1 MLFYEFLTLLHTY
14 LGGKSSRSDF
24 FNTLIEN
31 SIKNPD
37 DNPLANISDDTV
49 NRYFSS
55 KTDKISKKNSI
66 ILLNIIQVPLLTAY
80 ISEQLNADTT
90 DRLEERLTEAG
101 LFNNS
106 SDIGIDEVCAKLFMN
121 YLEQLAGIA
130 TPTNTLISVSDIP
143 ISKVYVENGKIIIG
157 TESFTLPCKSSI
169 PDNIVDVE
177 DAYCKQLLQA
187 YSENDGK
194 SKTDIYDIPSLP
206 TRYKKHLQDQRIN
219 YFNADYVL
227 RTVKESFKD
236 SSQQIEILK
245 QETYDSVS
253 DYLFDDYPSA
263 YKKISDTLKHI
274 TTVSFKKPEITQIQN
289 FIGNSEKKGLCHTLV
304 NDGKFSWIDENE

>member
-14 LGGKSSRSDF
+14 LGGKSTRSDF
-24 FNTLIEN
+24 LNTLIEN

-55 KTDKISKKNSI
+55 KTDKISKKNST

-106 SDIGIDEVCAKLFMN
+106 SDIEIDEVCAKLFR
-121 YLEQLAGIA
+121 
-130 TPTNTLISVSDIP
+130 TISWYSYSNKLSDIP

-157 TESFTLPCKSSI
+157 TESFTLPSKSSI

-304 NDGKFSWIDENE
+304 NDGKFSWIEENE